1 MNKKLLTAICC
12 ILFFTTNAQFV
23 TICDTVAGKKGTGKF
38 QQLNLDSRAFLASDT
53 NQIEIVS
60 SAWTCNATG
69 DPICNFRALFRYDL
83 SQIPVNATIQ
93 SASLFLYAKT
103 NALNGNLGNPM
114 FGSANTSLLQ
124 KVIAPW
130 NPAATGWNNQPL
142 TTTSNQKT
150 LPQSSSTVQNYVV
163 DVKDFVQDWVNNPA
177 GNYGMLLR
185 LQTEQYY
192 NSMIF
197 NSGSAPDDK
206 TPKLVICY
214 EIPSP
219 CSNGL
224 QIRPANGVIDI
235 TGISGIPIL
244 NVQVRNSSG
253 VIVFNQDFVNPPSTV
268 STTLLNPGNYTVKV
282 TALTLNRSE
291 ICNREQNVNVKGN
304 GTTPILTVADRSI
317 DENAGSVNIQ
327 VVASAPSS
335 VPVTVQYATANV
347 TATAGQDYVQTT
359 GTVTIPAYTDS
370 WSFSVP
376 ITNDATPE
384 PSETFSVALSN
395 PVNAVIGDGDAIV
408 TIIDDDQGQTGCD
421 TVRFTGGQGNIN
433 ITGLVAPIIMVQV
446 SNSSWAT
453 IFSQIYYNSPG
464 AVTVPN
470 LPAGVYNVRVNFY
483 TSGWQ
488 GICNKEAY
496 VTVASSGLPTVSV
509 NNYNFNEGAGTQT
522 IQVCLSAPATQT
534 VTVSYA
540 SENGTATAGQ
550 DYAAVSGSVTILPGE
565 TCKNISISITDDAT
579 IEQTESFKIV
589 LSNAVNATLDNSKGT
604 ITIIDND
611 QQGVP
616 CDNVSFS
623 GQAGSILVS
632 NVVAPVAMIQV
643 SNSSWA
649 TVFSQVYNNIN
660 GNVTI
665 PSLAAGQYQVR
676 VYLYNANWTLICE
689 KSAFVTVSGSGGTLP
704 TISLSDLTVAEN
716 LGFANVQL
724 SLSSPST
731 LPITVGVSTRN
742 GSAQFGSDY
751 NSNNF
756 FLTIPAGQTRV
767 SLTYQIID
775 DNIIESTE
783 HFYVIITSPVNAVL
797 GKDSAKVTITDD
809 DQCPAGAICTTLP
822 CGVSTVNLNSLYSVS
837 NLPAGA
843 AVSWHSGTP
852 ASDLNKLSGAQI
864 SSASAGTYYAAIS
877 VGNCYSSTITVIVL
891 SQTCAG
897 STANRM
903 AIQEETH
910 VLGKSRVSVF
920 PNPFSNTL
928 RISFEGI
935 KEEQVMI
942 SLMDLFGRQI
952 SSRMVTV
959 KPGKNQVL
967 LEGFPQLTPGN
978 YLVRVA
984 SRDAVEVF
992 KLIKQDR

>member
-1 MNKKLLTAICC
+1 M
-12 ILFFTTNAQFV
+12 LFFSTCFSALGQ
-23 TICDTVAGKKGTGKF
+23 TIIKCDTIYGDIASGKF
-38 QQLNLDSRAFLASDT
+38 KHLNLDSRNTLFSDST
-53 NQIEIVS
+53 QIEMVAG
-60 SAWTCNATG
+60 AWTCNATG
-69 DPICNFRALFRYDL
+69 SPTCNFRGLFRYEL
-83 SQIPVNATIQ
+83 SQIPSNATIT
-93 SASLFLYAKT
+93 SANLYLYAKT
-103 NALNGNLGNPM
+103 NALNGNPGNPM

-124 KVIAPW
+124 RVTSAW
-130 NPAATGWNNQPL
+130 TVTETGWNNQPS
-142 TTTSNQKT
+142 TTTTNQKT
-150 LPQSSSTVQNYVV
+150 LPQSVSTVQDYVV
-163 DVKDFVQDWVNNPA
+163 NVTDFVQGWVSNPSS
-177 GNYGMLLR
+177 NYGMLLR

-197 NSGSAPDDK
+197 HSGSGPVEK
-206 TPKLVICY
+206 RPGLIICY
-214 EIPSP
+214 EYPSL
-219 CSNGL
+219 CFNGP

-235 TGISGIPIL
+235 TNISGIAML
-244 NVQVRNSSG
+244 NVQVRDTSG
-253 VIVFNQDFVNPPSTV
+253 VTVYNQTFNNPPSTV
-268 STTLLNPGNYTVKV
+268 STSLVSPGNYTVKITV
-282 TALTLNRSE
+282 LTANGTE
-291 ICNREQNVNVKGN
+291 ICNREQNVNVKGD
-304 GTTPILTVADRSI
+304 GTTPVLTVADRSI
-317 DENAGSVNIQ
+317 DENAGLVNIQ

-335 VPVTVQYATANV
+335 VPVTVQYATSNI
-347 TATAGQDYVQTT
+347 TATAGQDYVQTS
-359 GTVTIPAYTDS
+359 GTVTIPAYIDS
-370 WSFSVP
+370 WSFSIP

-384 PSETFSVALSN
+384 PSETFSVTLSN
-395 PVNAVIGDGDAIV
+395 PVNAVIGDGNAIV

-421 TVRFTGGQGNIN
+421 TVRFVGGQGNIN

-550 DYAAVSGSVTILPGE
+550 DYAAVSGSVTILADE
-565 TCKNISISITDDAT
+565 TCKNISLNITDDANT
-579 IEQTESFKIV
+579 EQTESFKIV

-611 QQGVP
+611 QPGVP

-632 NVVAPVAMIQV
+632 NVVSPVAMIQV

-649 TVFSQVYNNIN
+649 TIFSQVYNNIN

-877 VGNCYSSTITVIVL
+877 VGNCYSSTNTVIVL

-897 STANRM
+897 SAAGRIAT
-903 AIQEETH
+903 EEEKH
-910 VLGKSRVSVF
+910 VPGKSRVSVF
-920 PNPFSNTL
+920 PNPFSNAL
-928 RISFEGI
+928 RINFEGT
-935 KEEQVMI
+935 KEELVMI